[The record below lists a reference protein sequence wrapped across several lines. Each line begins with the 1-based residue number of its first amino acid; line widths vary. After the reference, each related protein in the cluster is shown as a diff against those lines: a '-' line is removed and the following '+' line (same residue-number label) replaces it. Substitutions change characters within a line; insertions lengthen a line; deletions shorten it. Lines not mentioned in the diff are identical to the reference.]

1 MEKLFLDVKAASY
14 KIFEKIHKG
23 LDESFY
29 MYAGRG
35 AGGDLSSKIDLFAE
49 EIFIAKLQKYGKI
62 ISEEAGEV
70 GEGERI
76 IIIDPIDGSDNL
88 LSRFPYFGS
97 SIALKEADRTIFSF
111 IVNYA
116 TAEFFVK
123 WEGFYKKGSL
133 LHDRLKDIRVNYN
146 AKVGIFEK
154 AYANANV
161 VAKLK
166 KADLKFRSPGAVALS
181 LAYARYVKFVIFIG
195 KIRDYDVAAGLHQ
208 AQGLFCYQDSN
219 TIILS
224 KEQEVFDKICEI
236 VQKDCHGNK

>member
-1 MEKLFLDVKAASY
+1 MEELFWDVKAASCQ
-14 KIFEKIHKG
+14 IFEKIRKG

-29 MYAGRG
+29 RYDGRG

-62 ISEEAGEV
+62 VSEEAGEV
-70 GEGERI
+70 GEGERVL
-76 IIIDPIDGSDNL
+76 IIDPIDGSDNL
-88 LSRFPYFGS
+88 LSTFPYYGS
-97 SIALKEADRTIFSF
+97 SIALQQQGKTLFSF

-116 TAEFFVK
+116 TAEFFVR
-123 WEGFYKKGSL
+123 WDGFYKKGSL
-133 LHDRLKDIRVNYN
+133 LHNRLKDIRVNYN

-154 AYANANV
+154 AYANAEV

-166 KADLKFRSPGAVALS
+166 DVGLKFRSPGAVALS

-208 AQGLFCYQDSN
+208 AQGLYCYVDKSA
-219 TIILS
+219 IVLS

-236 VQKDCHGNK
+236 VQKDCYGNK